1 MVQGIFSVSKRGSV
15 FLKETMVERWTLIV
29 PDLIYAMEEIF
40 FFFGELGTE
49 EAG

>member
-15 FLKETMVERWTLIV
+15 FLKETMVERWTLVV
-29 PDLIYAMEEIF
+29 PTSFMQWRRF

-49 EAG
+49 AG